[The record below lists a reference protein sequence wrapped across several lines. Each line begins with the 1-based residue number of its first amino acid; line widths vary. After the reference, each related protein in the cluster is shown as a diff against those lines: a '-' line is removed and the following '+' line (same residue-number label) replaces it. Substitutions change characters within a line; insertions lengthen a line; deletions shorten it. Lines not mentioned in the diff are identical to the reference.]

1 MIFMG
6 CRVARK
12 DDVTQESPG
21 VAKRPGRPSTGK
33 ALTAAERQA
42 RRREKLAAEG
52 KVVSTVV
59 ISREVQQALAQFV
72 EFRDVSLGDVVDR
85 ILRGYLLRKR

>member
-1 MIFMG
+1 MT
-6 CRVARK
+6 RK
-12 DDVTQESPG
+12 DDLTVELPG
-21 VAKRPGRPSTGK
+21 VPKRRGRPSTGN

-52 KVVSTVV
+52 KVSSTVV
-59 ISREVQQALAQFV
+59 ISREVQQALADFV
-72 EFRDVSLGDVVDR
+72 EFKDVSLGDVVDR

>member
-1 MIFMG
+1 M
-6 CRVARK
+6 ARK
-12 DDVTQESPG
+12 DDDTQELPG
-21 VAKRPGRPSTGK
+21 VPKRRGRPATGK

-52 KVVSTVV
+52 KVSSTVV
-59 ISREVQQALAQFV
+59 ISREVQQALADFV
-72 EFRDVSLGDVVDR
+72 EFKDVSLGDVVDR